1 MRFSA
6 WPRAVLFAGLTCVAS
21 LVAATSTVQAQNPV
35 STLPNGRRITPSGT
49 WIPTAPYPFALAV
62 RPDGK
67 QIAVPCIGFP
77 FALTVIDAPG
87 TPEERTRRFPENAA
101 KSKDVEVDT
110 GIAYALDGR
119 HAFVSAGDSG
129 TVGEYETDRWT
140 RIRQF
145 SLGKDSYSG
154 SLALDPSGALIY
166 VLDQGNWR
174 VVAIDVS
181 NGRVVWALPTGVDP
195 IALAVSPDGQRLYV
209 ANAGMFEYQLLPG
222 LDRDNILERGLHF
235 APFGYPSR
243 QARKHLGDL
252 SSERGSSLW
261 TYSLGSTP
269 GITAKLHLGG
279 RIQGRVVGGS
289 APSAVAADKEHVY
302 AALAHTDS
310 VAVISADG
318 RTVQR
323 EIALSPFEQNLR
335 GVMPSGVAISGDHLY
350 VTEAGINAVAT
361 VDLLSNTVVGHE
373 PVGWNPSAV
382 AMSAN
387 KHRLYVVNTK
397 GKGTGPNG
405 GATFP
410 KPGGVYIG
418 ELAFGSVS
426 ILPAAGAS
434 PGTTETVIANNRAA
448 LPGVERLPRLKH
460 VFFIIRENRTFDE
473 VLGDLPGANGEPAL
487 ARYGLDGWTEEMPR
501 LQHLR
506 VTPNAHAT
514 AKQFATSDQFFVDSD
529 VSADGHRW
537 LLGIA
542 PTPWFNRAW
551 TAHYGGRRHQDAFSS
566 APGRR
571 AMFGGSDAPMPEDEP
586 QFGSLWEHVAGAH
599 LPIRNYGESL
609 EIEGSDERDGTEPE
623 GQRLLLNAPFLRP
636 VFESSDRHYPTF
648 NLGIPDV
655 NRVREFRRDFGK
667 LVQRNRV
674 PALTVIRLPND
685 HVATPRPGDGYPY
698 RASYVADNDLALG
711 QILEYVSSLPI
722 WKDSAVFVMEDDAQG
737 GRDHVDAHRSVLLVA
752 SPWAKPGV
760 VGHKQISM
768 GSVEKTIYSLL
779 GLKPLNLEDALA
791 SDLSELFDTQP
802 HAGSFRAISADGRLF
817 DPAKARIAK
826 PKNKQEAAAL
836 LRCDDPQD
844 MR

>member
-1 MRFSA
+1 MES
-6 WPRAVLFAGLTCVAS
+6 
-21 LVAATSTVQAQNPV
+21 
-35 STLPNGRRITPSGT
+35 
-49 WIPTAPYPFALAV
+49 
-62 RPDGK
+62 
-67 QIAVPCIGFP
+67 
-77 FALTVIDAPG
+77 
-87 TPEERTRRFPENAA
+87 
-101 KSKDVEVDT
+101 
-110 GIAYALDGR
+110 
-119 HAFVSAGDSG
+119 
-129 TVGEYETDRWT
+129 
-140 RIRQF
+140 
-145 SLGKDSYSG
+145 
-154 SLALDPSGALIY
+154 
-166 VLDQGNWR
+166 
-174 VVAIDVS
+174 
-181 NGRVVWALPTGVDP
+181 
-195 IALAVSPDGQRLYV
+195 
-209 ANAGMFEYQLLPG
+209 
-222 LDRDNILERGLHF
+222 
-235 APFGYPSR
+235 
-243 QARKHLGDL
+243 
-252 SSERGSSLW
+252 
-261 TYSLGSTP
+261 
-269 GITAKLHLGG
+269 LGG
-279 RIQGRVVGGS
+279 RDECGQAQAVCRQYERQRHGTERRSGLSQARRSVHWRTRFWKRLNSARGRS
-289 APSAVAADKEHVY
+289 
-302 AALAHTDS
+302 LA
-310 VAVISADG
+310 
-318 RTVQR
+318 
-323 EIALSPFEQNLR
+323 
-335 GVMPSGVAISGDHLY
+335 
-350 VTEAGINAVAT
+350 
-361 VDLLSNTVVGHE
+361 
-373 PVGWNPSAV
+373 
-382 AMSAN
+382 
-387 KHRLYVVNTK
+387 
-397 GKGTGPNG
+397 
-405 GATFP
+405 
-410 KPGGVYIG
+410 
-418 ELAFGSVS
+418 
-426 ILPAAGAS
+426 
-434 PGTTETVIANNRAA
+434 GTTETVIANNRAA
-448 LPGVERLPRLKH
+448 LSGVESLPRLKH

-506 VTPNAHAT
+506 VTPNAHAV

-609 EIEGSDERDGTEPE
+609 EIEGSDEREGAEPE

-655 NRVREFRRDFGK
+655 NRVREFRSDFGK

-722 WKDSAVFVMEDDAQG
+722 WKDSAVFVLEDDAQG

-752 SPWAKPGV
+752 SPWVKPGV
-760 VGHKQISM
+760 IGHKQISM